1 MEITLLDIV
10 FGSILF
16 VSAFLGFF
24 KGSIGVILSILTFIG
39 GIFSANYI
47 KIFVINVL
55 KEYIVDY
62 VTINLLSY
70 FLSFMFG
77 YAIISILCS
86 PILTSLSVFSN
97 NILNKILGIPSGL
110 LKGILING
118 TILILL
124 LGPIIYSIEEK
135 DLDNKM
141 PKWIYNSNT
150 FYYVKNYIP
159 YAKIKS
165 AAKEYLQNQQEK
177 EQDDLE
183 KTIFELQQ

>member
-55 KEYIVDY
+55 KEYIVDHT
-62 VTINLLSY
+62 TINLLSY
-70 FLSFMFG
+70 FLAFMFG

-86 PILTSLSVFSN
+86 PILNSLSVFSN
-97 NILNKILGIPSGL
+97 SILNKIFGIPAGL
-110 LKGILING
+110 LKATLING
-118 TILILL
+118 IILALL
-124 LGPIIYSIEEK
+124 LGPVIYSIEEK
-135 DLDNKM
+135 DFNNKM
-141 PKWIYNSNT
+141 PKWIYNSIT
-150 FYYVKNYIP
+150 FHYVKNYIP
-159 YAKIKS
+159 YNKIKLI
-165 AAKEYLQNQQEK
+165 AKEYLQSKEEK

-183 KTIFELQQ
+183 KTIFELQ